1 MASKQTQIT
10 LIHAFS
16 VLKILAVSGV
26 FSSINFRGPRSS
38 SITVIHNSHA
48 SFSDGE
54 ETPPQAT
61 ISTLFYRFQTS
72 GAVSNK
78 KLHPKFVITQIS
90 SVRYA
95 PLIELHSETREK
107 LQNTTILGAMGWK
120 KEESQFCHI
129 YYSPYISSYYE
140 IFTRPYRMCH
150 VHSFASLIFLNRKL

>member
-1 MASKQTQIT
+1 MHRFQRSQILLNYCDTQVMPLSLMEKRHHHT
-10 LIHAFS
+10 GNHFYS
-16 VLKILAVSGV
+16 VLQVS
-26 FSSINFRGPRSS
+26 NLRC
-38 SITVIHNSHA
+38 
-48 SFSDGE
+48 
-54 ETPPQAT
+54 
-61 ISTLFYRFQTS
+61 
-72 GAVSNK
+72 SNK

-95 PLIELHSETREK
+95 PLIELHSETKEK

>member
-1 MASKQTQIT
+1 MASKQTQIS

-16 VLKILAVSGV
+16 ILKILAVSGV
-26 FSSINFRGPRSS
+26 FSSIDFRGPRSS

-54 ETPPQAT
+54 ETPPHKQPLLLY
-61 ISTLFYRFQTS
+61 STGFK

-78 KLHPKFVITQIS
+78 KLDPKVVITQIS
-90 SVRYA
+90 SVRHA

-120 KEESQFCHI
+120 KEDNQFCHI
-129 YYSPYISSYYE
+129 YYSPYISSYHE

-150 VHSFASLIFLNRKL
+150 VHSFASLIFLNRES